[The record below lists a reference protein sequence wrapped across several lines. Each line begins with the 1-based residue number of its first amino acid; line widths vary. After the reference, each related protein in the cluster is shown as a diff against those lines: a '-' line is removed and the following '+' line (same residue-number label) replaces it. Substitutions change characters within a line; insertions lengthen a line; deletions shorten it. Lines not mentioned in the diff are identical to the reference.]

1 MGSGVEPF
9 RAAHLAR
16 SLRPAALPRLAGH
29 EGAVTPGGPSASC
42 RFRCGTQQRRR
53 AGSTRAPG
61 WFAAAPAG
69 RTSPGRPARGSRTPR
84 QPSAVPSIGPL
95 PNAAVAA
102 GLLLADGP
110 SAAPDHSTETD
121 QTSSPSTA
129 RSSSVGQQRHRFDQR
144 STFRSTLLTASATGQ
159 QPRGQ
164 NDCSTVLLWLSTLRR
179 PARATPARQL
189 ITVQRPAGPH

>member
-102 GLLLADGP
+102 DLLLADGP

-129 RSSSVGQQRHRFDQR
+129 RSSSVGATTPSVR
-144 STFRSTLLTASATGQ
+144 STQHVSFDSSHGIGDRKTTQG
-159 QPRGQ
+159 P
-164 NDCSTVLLWLSTLRR
+164 NDCSTVLLWLSTLRP
-179 PARATPARQL
+179 PARATPARHL
-189 ITVQRPAGPH
+189 ITIQRPARSH